1 NKENSRNF
9 LAGARPLFLS
19 RDIRWISWKSI
30 GQNAIGYALR
40 SNETELPRHRAEAQE
55 IRARRHAY
63 ERLPGSV
70 KTEMNELEVF
80 RAFEAVADIGIDA
93 GSAQNAKA
101 PEPDIWC
108 AIDGNPHYF
117 ELGEIADTSVAHNL
131 AKALERDEPTGG
143 AFSQMEPFH
152 DILTSKLNSRV
163 VPLWWI
169 VRSRVTLSAK
179 GPLRQAI
186 HEQDHRLADRKRA
199 EHDPQIA
206 FMNLRSGRGARH
218 RPRHCWSPA
227 ASLRG
232 SG

>member
-1 NKENSRNF
+1 MLDQLKTQRRQNRTF
-9 LAGARPLFLS
+9 GALS
-19 RDIRWISWKSI
+19 T
-30 GQNAIGYALR
+30 AILTIL
-40 SNETELPRHRAEAQE
+40 N
-55 IRARRHAY
+55 I
-63 ERLPGSV
+63 
-70 KTEMNELEVF
+70 
-80 RAFEAVADIGIDA
+80 
-93 GSAQNAKA
+93 
-101 PEPDIWC
+101 
-108 AIDGNPHYF
+108 
-117 ELGEIADTSVAHNL
+117 GEIADTSVAHNL

-206 FMNLRSGRGARH
+206 FMNLRSGRGAR
-218 RPRHCWSPA
+218 RSSPGRC
-227 ASLRG
+227 SHG
-232 SG
+232 SRRSG